1 MNTPSRSELLKM
13 HFDDS
18 SRIHALERAVELLEE
33 RLHAIEGKVLTVD
46 GPDDRIVEFVVSRL
60 HFAPWGG
67 QPLVACW
74 REALAAA
81 RRLHPPADVIAVRS
95 DGSEFRA
102 VLVVDAEGDY
112 FTDADML
119 PTVARG

>member
-1 MNTPSRSELLKM
+1 MSRRVDATQAMRNLEQLT
-13 HFDDS
+13 
-18 SRIHALERAVELLEE
+18 RIQALEGAVELLRG

-74 REALAAA
+74 REAIAAA

-102 VLVVDAEGDY
+102 VLVVDAKGDY
-112 FTDADML
+112 FTDADMV